1 MSVRKI
7 SLFIAVFFAFAG
19 FSSQAQTPTPT
30 PEDETEKIFSEEIKL
45 NILAFDKSGKFA
57 SGVTKDDLVISEDG
71 RIHQPSSVR
80 RIPANVL
87 IVLDVGNEIAFGK
100 NKKMTAEAARALIN
114 SLQAE
119 DSVAVMQYADKVEF
133 ISEWTTDKSSII
145 PLLKEEK
152 LGQGSRSSFNL
163 ALDTAVKFF
172 NKSALNNRHLVLITD
187 GIDSFNDQKLRE
199 SWMKNLLSSDI
210 NVHVVSYTTMAQTS
224 INVNNSVLKGG
235 ESNPQR
241 VPNEALII
249 MPQEQQRILT
259 IPRIGS
265 VNTDREMI
273 KKRKEQTENLK
284 KSEQNLTKIAE
295 DTNGEIFLPQTKDEL
310 VSKTGQIAAII
321 DSSYVVTYV
330 PKRALS
336 DVTAD
341 EERTIEVTS
350 KRNGLEIQSKRKL
363 FVAAKK

>member
-1 MSVRKI
+1 MSVQKI
-7 SLFIAVFFAFAG
+7 SLFIAAFFTFAVF
-19 FSSQAQTPTPT
+19 SVQAQTPTPT
-30 PEDETEKIFSEEIKL
+30 PEDETEKVFSEEIKL

-57 SGVTKDDLVISEDG
+57 SGVTKDDLVITEDG
-71 RIHQPSSVR
+71 RIHQASSVR

-87 IVLDVGNEIAFGK
+87 IVLDVGGENVFGK
-100 NKKMTAEAARALIN
+100 NKKMTSEAAKALVN

-133 ISEWTTDKSSII
+133 VSEWTTDKSSII
-145 PLLKEEK
+145 PLLNEKK
-152 LGQGSRSSFNL
+152 LGQGVRSSFNL

-172 NKSALNNRHLVLITD
+172 NKSALDNRHLVLITD

-199 SWMKNLLSSDI
+199 TWTKNLLGSDI
-210 NVHVVSYTTMAQTS
+210 NVHVISYTKMAQTS

-235 ESNPQR
+235 EPNPQR

-259 IPRIGS
+259 TPRIGS

-273 KKRKEQTENLK
+273 KKRKEQAENLK
-284 KSEQNLTKIAE
+284 KSEQTLTKIAE
-295 DTNGEIFLPQTKDEL
+295 DTNGEIFLPETQEEL
-310 VSKTGQIAAII
+310 ISKTGQIAAII

-336 DVTAD
+336 DVTTD

-363 FVAAKK
+363 FVASRK